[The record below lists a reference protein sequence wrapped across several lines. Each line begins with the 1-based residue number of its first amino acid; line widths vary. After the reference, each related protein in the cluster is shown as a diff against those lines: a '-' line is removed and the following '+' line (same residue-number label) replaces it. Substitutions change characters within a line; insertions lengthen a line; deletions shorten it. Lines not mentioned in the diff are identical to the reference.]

1 MDAAIAKGATRRYR
15 RFLRQMI
22 GLDTNILVRHIMQ
35 DDPLQSPK
43 ATRIIE
49 RQLSQENL
57 GFVSLAT
64 ILETAW
70 VLESSFRLS
79 NQRVAQQAI
88 ERMLQI
94 ETLTIQNEKEVH
106 AAMLV
111 LKTGQGSFDDAL
123 IGALGTWTGCTHTL
137 TFDKKAFRLPG
148 FELIR

>member
-1 MDAAIAKGATRRYR
+1 
-15 RFLRQMI
+15 MI
-22 GLDTNILVRHIMQ
+22 GLDTNVLIRHIMQ

-49 RQLSQENL
+49 RQLSKEDP
-57 GFVSLAT
+57 GFISLAT

-79 NQRVAQQAI
+79 PHELAAAI

-94 ETLTIQNEKEVH
+94 ETLTIQNEHEVS
-106 AAMLV
+106 AAVKV
-111 LKTGQGSFDDAL
+111 LKINQGAFDDAL
-123 IGALGTWTGCTHTL
+123 IGALGSWANCTHTL
-137 TFDKKAFRLPG
+137 TFDKKASRLPG